1 MSGTNI
7 ELKRILLPTDFS
19 AESAQAFPYAV
30 WFARQFGASITLVY
44 VVPTTLP
51 AELSHIGIVLEEKRL
66 AKEAETTLAKVR
78 DRELPVDVAVENI
91 VLSGGPYYEICK
103 TAGALGIDLIVMS
116 THGHTGLKHALLG
129 STTERVVRDAPC
141 PVLTVRE
148 PFLPIR
154 FPDDT
159 PCRFK
164 RILVPTDFSEAS
176 ADGIRHAAWFARLC
190 HGGITLLHVV
200 ESPNYPAWGY
210 AHLSLR
216 DQKLKKKAYKK
227 LEALSGELPPD
238 PAVVVAVKSGDAAL
252 EIIEAAKEEKADL
265 IVIATH
271 GHTGLKRMLL
281 GSVTEK
287 VVRLAICPVL
297 VVRRNERNRWPIEN
311 ARIVHR
317 KFCGDPH
324 RL

>member
-1 MSGTNI
+1 MA
-7 ELKRILLPTDFS
+7 LKRILLPTDFS
-19 AESAQAFPYAV
+19 AASVHAFPYAV
-30 WFARQFGASITLVY
+30 WFARRSGASITLVY

-66 AKEAETTLAKVR
+66 AKEAETALVKVR
-78 DRELPVDVAVENI
+78 ARELPADLTVENI

-103 TAGALGIDLIVMS
+103 TAGGLGIDLIVMS

-129 STTERVVRDAPC
+129 STAERVVRHAPC

-164 RILVPTDFSEAS
+164 RILVPTDFSES
-176 ADGIRHAAWFARLC
+176 SGIALRHAASFARLC
-190 HGGITLLHVV
+190 HGAITLLHVV

-227 LEALSGELPPD
+227 LEALSGELPSD
-238 PAVVVAVKSGDAAL
+238 SGAVVAVKTGDAAL
-252 EIIEAAKEEKADL
+252 EIAEAAKEEKADL
-265 IVIATH
+265 IVIAAH
-271 GHTGLKRMLL
+271 GHTGLKRLFL
-281 GSVTEK
+281 GSVAEK
-287 VVRLAICPVL
+287 VVRFAHCPVL
-297 VVRRNERNRWPIEN
+297 VVRGTNPSSSPPE
-311 ARIVHR
+311 
-317 KFCGDPH
+317 
-324 RL
+324 